1 MLDERIYQNY
11 IGILKEENDSPQ
23 MGMYRADRTGI
34 WSSQSTRSS
43 GKRTGTYHS
52 KMQWKHYKK
61 MSVALSFQTPTD

>member
-11 IGILKEENDSPQ
+11 IGNSERRNDSRN
-23 MGMYRADRTGI
+23 GMYRADRTGI
-34 WSSQSTRSS
+34 WSCQGTRSS

-61 MSVALSFQTPTD
+61 MSVVLSFQTPAD